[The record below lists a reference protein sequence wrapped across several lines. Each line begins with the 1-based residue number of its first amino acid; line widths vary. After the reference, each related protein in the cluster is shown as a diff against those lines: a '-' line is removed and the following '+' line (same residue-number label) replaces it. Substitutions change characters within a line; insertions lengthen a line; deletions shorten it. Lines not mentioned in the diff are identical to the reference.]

1 MKVATE
7 KAGKMEV
14 AIAKEEVMEVAMA
27 KAYVME
33 VAMGRAEAM
42 DVAMERAEV
51 MEVAM
56 EQQEVTRTTECTVG
70 RGGRGE
76 VRAALCWRAARTMAD
91 TKRPGREVS
100 VGGRPLL
107 RA

>member
-33 VAMGRAEAM
+33 VAM
-42 DVAMERAEV
+42 ERAEV

-56 EQQEVTRTTECTVG
+56 EQQEVTRTRDCTVG

-91 TKRPGREVS
+91 TKRPGREVW